1 LHERGVGS
9 NKDALRRSWP
19 TPALHWWVVD
29 MADELLRAELQRA
42 IWEHLL
48 GTEGAAPQ
56 VEIREWSR
64 VDELSFPSQ
73 ESSYRG
79 ELFLSLPR
87 LRDDANRNDLHEAA
101 ERLRRGF
108 EFGVVDTRI
117 KNVAVEELPPGH
129 IQRRAGQA
137 RDPRALVT

>member
-1 LHERGVGS
+1 M
-9 NKDALRRSWP
+9 
-19 TPALHWWVVD
+19 VD
-29 MADELLRAELQRA
+29 TADELLRAELQRA

-48 GTEGAAPQ
+48 RTEGAAPQ

-64 VDELSFPSQ
+64 VDELSLPSQ

-87 LRDDANRNDLHEAA
+87 LGDDENRNDLHEAA

-108 EFGVVDTRI
+108 ELGVVDTRM
-117 KNVAVEELPPGH
+117 KNVTVEELPPGVFNDEEGK
-129 IQRRAGQA
+129 R
-137 RDPRALVT
+137 VTLGLWLRVHV